1 MKVQEIARLSVM
13 SCDIS
18 VQKRVDKKL
27 KLPGTLFLYRGLKSL
42 DKPLNVVKQ
51 ISKKIENPPHC
62 FRQFFHCFSIV
73 FLALFPIV
81 SGSENGNKFKSAN
94 LFLRSNFKNKK
105 RSQIPL

>member
-62 FRQFFHCFSIV
+62 FSIV